1 MISLAN
7 ANTIRGGS
15 AVVRFD
21 PSVGVPLVKTMVG
34 SSSRGPQHE
43 NTQLIKPEIGAPG
56 ASVSAVAGSG
66 TGDAPFGGTS
76 GATPMVTGSAAL
88 VMDKFGGSKRPLT
101 GRPLLNALIPG
112 ISPVEVKARLMNNA
126 ETGIV
131 SNPLTG
137 ALAEITRIGGG
148 EVRVDDAVDANVA
161 AWDDAD
167 PTGALG
173 FGFVDVTDSVTLK
186 KKVVIRNYDKLKF
199 HTYKVTPSFRFA
211 DDAARGA
218 VTVSAPSSVKV
229 KPGLLGNTTFEVTL
243 TIDGSKLDGNYMN
256 SGIQGA
262 DPAGLTLNE
271 YDGYITLDDG
281 KQPLHLPWH
290 VLPRK
295 AAKVVPST
303 STLVQPNPFPQV
315 IGLDNQGVGTAQ
327 NDAYALLATSPN
339 IPEGGQGGQAPTPD
353 IRAVGINTF
362 PVRAGF
368 CSDEAS
374 FIWVFAINTWERQ
387 EHLVPVVH
395 NVLLDTNRDGNGR
408 LRRVQLRPELQ
419 RVAG

>member
-1 MISLAN
+1 M
-7 ANTIRGGS
+7 
-15 AVVRFD
+15 
-21 PSVGVPLVKTMVG
+21 
-34 SSSRGPQHE
+34 
-43 NTQLIKPEIGAPG
+43 
-56 ASVSAVAGSG
+56 
-66 TGDAPFGGTS
+66 
-76 GATPMVTGSAAL
+76 
-88 VMDKFGGSKRPLT
+88 
-101 GRPLLNALIPG
+101 
-112 ISPVEVKARLMNNA
+112 
-126 ETGIV
+126 
-131 SNPLTG
+131 
-137 ALAEITRIGGG
+137 
-148 EVRVDDAVDANVA
+148 
-161 AWDDAD
+161 
-167 PTGALG
+167 
-173 FGFVDVTDSVTLK
+173 
-186 KKVVIRNYDKLKF
+186 IRNYDKLKF

-211 DDAARGA
+211 DDAARAA
-218 VTVSAPSSVKV
+218 VSVSAPSSVKV

-339 IPEGGQGGQAPTPD
+339 IPEGGQGGTAPTPD

-395 NVLLDTNRDGNGR
+395 NVLLDTNRDGNADYDVFNFDQSFSGSLGDGR
-408 LRRVQLRPELQ
+408 QLTWAQNLTTGSTTAFFYTEHSTNTGNTALYICAEQVGLTGTDLLDRPTSDLYRRDGGLLLRRSWRRRRGSHRDAATVSGSTASRPMF
-419 RVAG
+419 RVRRTIRRLSSVFDFGPLAGEHGRSSG